1 MKTER
6 WVGTERVMPWLATA
20 LLCLLA
26 GHAPAQG
33 SRAADR
39 EALVALYNAT
49 GGPNWKENTNW
60 LSDEPIGEWHGVT
73 VDDSGRVIGLRLR
86 NNQLTGSIPAE
97 LGGLARLQSL
107 SFYSNRLTGVIPPEL
122 GRLSNLEYLWLIGN
136 ELTGN
141 IPAAL
146 GNLSNLGVLEL
157 HANQLSGSIPRE
169 LGNLSNLRGLS
180 LDRNRLSGRIP
191 EELGRLSSLKWLGL
205 SGNQL
210 GGSIPAELGNL
221 SSLQS
226 LYLHGNQLSGEI
238 PPELGG
244 LSNLQRLWL
253 HANQLSGAIPEEL
266 GRLDS
271 LKSLYLGGNH
281 LSGSV
286 RRELGNLSNLQ
297 ELDLSRNELTD
308 PLPHTL
314 ANLENLANFTFGINL
329 GLCAPA
335 DAVFQDWLRNIPNEN
350 PLPGPAVINTTC
362 SATAARNHNVILR
375 VVRVTPDWLTYADT
389 AWTGAVVHK
398 QSEVLQF
405 YEVAIWEEV
414 SAVHFYR
421 FPNRYWGE
429 HFGSDEE
436 TIAYREQFLIR
447 KYTDMPEAHTEERS
461 AFLKAA
467 FKDIASHLVRQ
478 HPDSDHHLMYSGHGG
493 PGGQLFAALMYPDHA
508 NEFLNFWSTSLGR
521 KLGVIDMGGPCNKGG
536 FSDLEN
542 FCESTRYYIA
552 SDMPN
557 GGYVADN
564 WAIDKYFDTNPETQY
579 HRLFRN
585 GESLEEALRGKI
597 DLWRQRYEYSRNN
610 MITNQV
616 QQASYLYSCAA
627 FQEFSPGFKSF
638 LGSAGVRYG
647 YNSDDLYNY
656 LIDNGAEVALVEQFN
671 KIIIHRAD
679 NRDFFEWSKARNGML
694 MPGPIELGGEG
705 VDRDR
710 DPLVA
715 LYIATDGANWA
726 NNTNWLSGLPLSEW
740 YGVTTDADGR
750 VTKLNLAN
758 NGLTGEIPRELG
770 NLALLEEL
778 LLHNNQLTGTF
789 PPSLTN
795 LRALELFSFYG
806 NTDLVVPD
814 DPALR
819 TWLNGITE
827 VRDHDYIA
835 PEKISSLFVPVIL
848 TASGQNNSFFTSEL
862 TLTNRGDREARL
874 KYTYTADAGG
884 ESGTAT
890 EVLAPGQQKIQPDA
904 LKYLRGL
911 GIPIPHSGN
920 RIGTLRVEVPES
932 SEMGVSVRTTTSV
945 PEGRAGLAYPGIA
958 TTDGFE
964 EAVYLC
970 GLRQNSQDRSNVAF
984 QNMGAPGQGTVSLRT
999 TVYSGEAENR
1009 SSHVLPEVTLAPGGF
1024 HQYNGILNRAGFD
1037 NGYVRVERV
1046 EGTAPFYAYGVINDQ
1061 VNSDGSFVFPVR
1073 ESSLVGKRG
1082 QTLPVIIET
1091 RAFSSELTVTNFS
1104 PVAKTVDFRFVA
1116 EAVETDDNST
1126 SFSLDLEAGEQRI
1139 LPEIVN
1145 WLRQQNVEGVGL
1157 ANRDFVGALFA
1168 TVAEEDMSGIV
1179 IGARTGSP
1187 DKRGGQYSLFYNGVP
1202 YGSASVESAWIYG
1215 LQQNAENRSN
1225 LALVNTG
1232 EIDDSSSIF
1241 EITIY
1246 DGSGESQPRTRSVT
1260 LGPRRWTQENG
1271 ILGNISQGYVQVRKT
1286 SGNNPFITYG
1296 VINDGGK
1303 PGQRSGDGTFLLA
1316 QE

>member
-122 GRLSNLEYLWLIGN
+122 GRLSNLEYLSLIGN

-141 IPAAL
+141 IPVAL

-157 HANQLSGSIPRE
+157 HFNQLSGSIPRE

-180 LDRNRLSGRIP
+180 LSSNRLSGRIP
-191 EELGRLSSLKWLGL
+191 EELGRLSSLKWLAL

-238 PPELGG
+238 PPELG
-244 LSNLQRLWL
+244 S
-253 HANQLSGAIPEEL
+253 LSG
-266 GRLDS
+266 
-271 LKSLYLGGNH
+271 LKSLYVGGNH

-286 RRELGNLSNLQ
+286 PRELGDLSNLQ
-297 ELDLSRNELTD
+297 DLDLSRNELTD

-314 ANLENLANFTFGINL
+314 TNLANLANFTFGINV

-335 DAVFQDWLRNIPNEN
+335 DSAFQDWLRNIPNEN
-350 PLPGPAVINTTC
+350 SWLGPGVINTTC
-362 SATAARNHNVILR
+362 SAAVSRNHNVILR
-375 VVRVTPDWLTYADT
+375 VVRATPEWASFALEG
-389 AWTGAVVHK
+389 WSGAALHK
-398 QSEVLQF
+398 KSEVLEF
-405 YEVAIWEEV
+405 YEAAIWEEV

-421 FPNRYWGE
+421 FPNNYLANSG
-429 HFGSDEE
+429 GSDEE
-436 TIAYREQFLIR
+436 RIAYREQFLIR
-447 KYTDMPEAHTEERS
+447 KYVDMPDAYNEERS

-467 FKDIASHLVRQ
+467 FTDIVSHLVSQ
-478 HPDSDHHLMYSGHGG
+478 HPSSDHHLMYSGHGG
-493 PGGQLFAALMYPDHA
+493 PGGRLFAALMYPDHA

-552 SDMPN
+552 SDMSN
-557 GGYVADN
+557 GGYVADDEN
-564 WAIDKYFDTNPETQY
+564 VGKYFETYPETQY

-585 GESLEEALRGKI
+585 GESLKDALRGRI
-597 DLWRQRYEYSRNN
+597 DLRRKQYEYSRNN

-616 QQASYLYSCAA
+616 QQANYLYSCAA
-627 FQEFSPGFKSF
+627 FQEFSPAFKSF
-638 LGSAGVRYG
+638 LGSAGVRYR
-647 YNSDDLYNY
+647 YNSDDLYKY
-656 LIDNGAEVALVEQFN
+656 MIDNGAAAALVEQFN
-671 KIIIHRAD
+671 KVIVHRAD
-679 NRDFFEWSKARNGML
+679 NRDFFEWSEVRNGML
-694 MPGPIELGGEG
+694 IPGPIELGGEG
-705 VDRDR
+705 VDGDR
-710 DPLVA
+710 NALVA

-726 NNTNWLSGLPLSEW
+726 NNTNWLSDRPLSEW

-778 LLHNNQLTGTF
+778 LLHNNQLTGTL

-848 TASGQNNSFFTSEL
+848 TAPGLNQSYYTSEL
-862 TLTNRGDREARL
+862 TLTNRGADEAFL
-874 KYTYTADAGG
+874 HYTYTARSGG
-884 ESGTAT
+884 SSGTAT
-890 EVLAPGQQKIQPDA
+890 DRLAPGRQRIQPNA
-904 LKYLRGL
+904 ISYLTNL
-911 GIPIPHSGN
+911 GIPIPGSGN
-920 RIGTLRVEVPES
+920 RIGTLRVEISGS
-932 SEMGVSVRTTTSV
+932 SGVSLVTRTTTSV
-945 PEGRAGLAYPGIA
+945 PEGRAGLAYPGLNP
-958 TTDGFE
+958 DGLLNGAAFIT
-964 EAVYLC
+964 
-970 GLRQNSQDRSNVAF
+970 GLRQNSQDRSNVAV
-984 QNMGAPGQGTVSLRT
+984 QNAGDIGQGNITLR
-999 TVYSGEAENR
+999 VMVFSGDSVTPGR
-1009 SSHVLPEVTLAPGGF
+1009 SVALSDRTLPPGGF
-1024 HQYNGILNRAGFD
+1024 YQYNRILNRAGFE
-1037 NGYVRVERV
+1037 NGYVKVERV
-1046 EGTAPFYAYGVINDQ
+1046 SGTAPYYAYGVVNDNF
-1061 VNSDGSFVFPVR
+1061 NSDGSFVFPVR
-1073 ESSLVGKRG
+1073 EDSLVGTRG

-1091 RAFSSELTVTNFS
+1091 GAFNSELTVTNFS
-1104 PVAKTVDFRFVA
+1104 PVAKTVDFSFMA
-1116 EAVETDDNST
+1116 DAVETSDDT
-1126 SFSLDLEAGEQRI
+1126 ATFSLTLKAGEQRI
-1139 LPEIVN
+1139 LPHIID
-1145 WLRQQNVEGVGL
+1145 WLRQQEVAGIGP
-1157 ANRDFVGALFA
+1157 AHGAFVGALFA
-1168 TVAEEDMSGIV
+1168 TVAEADMSGIV
-1179 IGARTGSP
+1179 IGARTGAP
-1187 DKRGGQYSLFYNGVP
+1187 DQRGGQYSLFYNGVA

-1232 EIDDSSSIF
+1232 EIDDSSSTF
-1241 EITIY
+1241 EITIH
-1246 DGSGESQPRTRSVT
+1246 DGSGESQPRKRSVT
-1260 LGPRRWTQENG
+1260 LGPRRWRQENG
-1271 ILGNISQGYVQVRKT
+1271 ILGNIRQGYVQVRKT

-1296 VINDGGK
+1296 VINDGGR
-1303 PGQRSGDGTFLLA
+1303 PGERSGDGAFLPA